1 MAALSAD
8 YLPGVLCSTQTWTL
22 QDRAQYESLL
32 DRLMRALCGD
42 CWLRFADRE
51 VEWSGLGEYRLQ
63 VRLHRPE
70 GRPLYSLKWEGVA

>member
-1 MAALSAD
+1 MSALSGD
-8 YLPGVLCSTQTWTL
+8 FLPGVLCSTQTWTL

-32 DRLMRALCGD
+32 DRLLRALCGD

-70 GRPLYSLKWEGVA
+70 GRPLYSLKWEGVV